1 MVCEKAS
8 FPSLLWEAPQEL
20 SATLSPPLPQAL
32 FLAGGGAGHRQEISW
47 SKVEVLC
54 LHLGVWRAQQPCKN
68 MPPNSP
74 HYMTL
79 GRPAWQMSLPRRVS
93 LGCSH
98 VWTLPWHDL
107 PCPNSVRWMAV
118 GAGTD
123 PHHLVDHGEG
133 WLNTGWLAEASGKG
147 WQPRRS
153 PTTISSNHM
162 GQDCPPS
169 STRSYAHRPPT
180 GQKSS

>member
-1 MVCEKAS
+1 MVK
-8 FPSLLWEAPQEL
+8 
-20 SATLSPPLPQAL
+20 
-32 FLAGGGAGHRQEISW
+32 GGGTVSALRGMESPTVLQE
-47 SKVEVLC
+47 
-54 LHLGVWRAQQPCKN
+54 HA
-68 MPPNSP
+68 PNTP

-79 GRPAWQMSLPRRVS
+79 GRPAWQMSLPRHVS

-98 VWTLPWHDL
+98 VWTLPWHNL

-147 WQPRRS
+147 WQPRCS

-169 STRSYAHRPPT
+169 QHQGLCTQTTHWAKELLKECNVNT
-180 GQKSS
+180 LTL